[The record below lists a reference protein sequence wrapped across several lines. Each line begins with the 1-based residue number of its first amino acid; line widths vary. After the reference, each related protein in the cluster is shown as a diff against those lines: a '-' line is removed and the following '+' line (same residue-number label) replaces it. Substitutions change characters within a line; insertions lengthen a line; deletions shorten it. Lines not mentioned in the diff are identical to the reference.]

1 MEFSL
6 LGGPLHR
13 LGSRLGIVRAG
24 TNTVPLGLALGL
36 ACWSVLLALAFI
48 EGTGR
53 QLFSL
58 SAAPG
63 HARLLV
69 AIPLFFLCETLLDP
83 RLQQFARFMVNS
95 GIVPEQALPALQ
107 SEIARIRRWNDSW
120 LPEAVCLLAALLLS
134 LAAPILP
141 LTGATAAYDP
151 ASAAAGPTLTGW
163 WYQAV
168 TLTLFRF
175 LLFRWLWRLAL
186 WSHLLWRV
194 SRLDLRLIPTH
205 PDGVAGL
212 AILEVVHLQ
221 FAPLIV
227 AISAVESAFFA
238 ENISTGA
245 MAFTAIYPA
254 LAVILVLDAVLF
266 IGPLVIFA
274 PRLWACRLQGL
285 GDYMGFAA
293 RYVREFDRKWL
304 GEAPPPAGP
313 LGTADL
319 QSLAD
324 LSNSVKLVD
333 TMRMVP
339 VSRRLLVSY
348 GLAALVPMAPLLLL
362 KYPLG
367 VLVTQIFTRLAGL

>member
-1 MEFSL
+1 
-6 LGGPLHR
+6 
-13 LGSRLGIVRAG
+13 
-24 TNTVPLGLALGL
+24 
-36 ACWSVLLALAFI
+36 
-48 EGTGR
+48 
-53 QLFSL
+53 
-58 SAAPG
+58 
-63 HARLLV
+63 
-69 AIPLFFLCETLLDP
+69 
-83 RLQQFARFMVNS
+83 
-95 GIVPEQALPALQ
+95 
-107 SEIARIRRWNDSW
+107 
-120 LPEAVCLLAALLLS
+120 LLLS

-141 LTGATAAYDP
+141 LPGATAAYDP
-151 ASAAAGPTLTGW
+151 ASAAAGSSLTGW

-186 WSHLLWRV
+186 WSRFLWRV

-274 PRLWACRLQGL
+274 PRLRACRLKGL

-304 GEAPPPAGP
+304 GDAPPPAGP

-348 GLAALVPMAPLLLL
+348 GLALLLPMAPLLLL
-362 KYPLG
+362 KYPLA